1 MATFDYAGLRDT
13 VDALLAEFGQDCQ
26 VRRTGAPVT
35 VDPVNGTVTGGA
47 AQVEGHHP

>member
-26 VRRTGAPVT
+26 VRRAGAPVT

-47 AQVEGHHP
+47 A